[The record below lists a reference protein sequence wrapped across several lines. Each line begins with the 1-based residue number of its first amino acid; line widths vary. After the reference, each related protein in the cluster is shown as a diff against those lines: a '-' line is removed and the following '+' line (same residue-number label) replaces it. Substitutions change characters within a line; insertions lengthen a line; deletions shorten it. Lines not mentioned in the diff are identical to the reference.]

1 MSKPNPIK
9 QGIALANTLGAIQ
22 TLQSAVSVVDAMQDD
37 KSLDSVR
44 AHLDTQLQRYK
55 AELDALINLYGG

>member
-22 TLQSAVSVVDAMQDD
+22 TLQSAVSTVDGLQDNHD
-37 KSLDSVR
+37 LDPVR
-44 AHLDTQLQRYK
+44 KTLDTQLLRYK